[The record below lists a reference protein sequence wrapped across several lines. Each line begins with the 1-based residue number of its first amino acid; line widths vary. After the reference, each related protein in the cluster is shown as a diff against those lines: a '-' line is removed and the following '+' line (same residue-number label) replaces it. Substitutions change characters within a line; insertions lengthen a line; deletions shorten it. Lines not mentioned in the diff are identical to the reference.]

1 MLRATQTD
9 RKRLPTNGGRVG
21 LHGTIR
27 KEPCGNLG
35 AKLSCVLMGSYSRA
49 WEARPPALLLRR
61 VAGAFSSGLLQA
73 RRRRVAS
80 ADDRDQ
86 DMAADRRERADD
98 KGQNIT
104 KRCLEAIRWV
114 LRRRASSAFPRRTC
128 QDQDE
133 RRKYKGK
140 RARRVASAPPGAS

>member
-1 MLRATQTD
+1 M
-9 RKRLPTNGGRVG
+9 
-21 LHGTIR
+21 
-27 KEPCGNLG
+27 
-35 AKLSCVLMGSYSRA
+35 
-49 WEARPPALLLRR
+49 LLRR
-61 VAGAFSSGLLQA
+61 VAVAFSSGLLQA
-73 RRRRVAS
+73 RRRRVRRVLRRILTGAHQARPAS

-86 DMAADRRERADD
+86 DLAADRREHADD

-133 RRKYKGK
+133 RNKYKGK
-140 RARRVASAPPGAS
+140 RARRVASARPGAS